1 MAIFNA
7 NQLRDFTLEISDR
20 EIYNDI
26 RAECDVTEILTVRPN
41 ATPDLFLPFTA
52 STGSQLIEANSEA
65 ELTATADED
74 HSEIVWGSI
83 VEYSFA
89 PETILGWG
97 QGACEQLGGDW
108 WYSTSLGTSLCML
121 PQSLVQSDVE
131 WKIVSRDETTC
142 TIRVTNDSDY
152 LLRGLWKVSYI
163 ALTPET
169 RYIKLRSINQDSIDK
184 YGRRAMD
191 LVWPMG
197 ITPNAMQSLIDNY
210 CERYCEP
217 VCLASMTLEGETDT
231 KIDQILNMRIDD
243 KHEII
248 HTGLDMDEEFFVIN
262 INGLFNR
269 EGTGILTGTF
279 GLEQI
284 RDMEKTTLFTLDVSQ
299 LDSAHVLG
307 G

>member
-1 MAIFNA
+1 MAVFNA

-26 RAECDVTEILTVRPN
+26 RAKCDVTEILTVRPD

-52 STGSQLIEANSEA
+52 STISQQIPANSEV
-65 ELTATADED
+65 EIIATADED
-74 HSEIVWGSI
+74 HSEIVWGNI
-83 VEYSFA
+83 VDYSFH
-89 PETILGWG
+89 PETILGWS
-97 QGACEQLGGDW
+97 QAVCEQLAGYW
-108 WYSTSLGTSLCML
+108 RYSSSLNTSLCTL
-121 PQSLVQSDVE
+121 PQSLVDQDVE
-131 WKIVSRDETTC
+131 FEIVSKDDTTC

-152 LLRGLWKVSYI
+152 VLRGKWYVSYI

-184 YGRRAMD
+184 YGRRAMNLD
-191 LVWPMG
+191 WPLG

-217 VCLASMTLEGETDT
+217 VSLASMTLEGETDT

-248 HTGLDMDEEFFVIN
+248 HAGLDMDEEFFVN
-262 INGLFNR
+262 NTSVSFNR

-279 GLEQI
+279 GLEQL
-284 RDMEKTTLFTLDVSQ
+284 RDMEDTTLFTLDVSQ
-299 LDSAHVLG
+299 LDGAHVLG